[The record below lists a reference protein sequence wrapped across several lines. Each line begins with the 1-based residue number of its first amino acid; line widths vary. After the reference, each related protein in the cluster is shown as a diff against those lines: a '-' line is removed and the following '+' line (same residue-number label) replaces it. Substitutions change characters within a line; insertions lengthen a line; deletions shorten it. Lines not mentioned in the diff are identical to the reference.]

1 MMLRVA
7 RAVTQTF
14 ARQREQIR
22 LFPMAFRT
30 RDPVVCALGSSLT
43 GILVQRVKT
52 RREVFRKSESISRMG
67 MGWVRG
73 G

>member
-14 ARQREQIR
+14 ARQREQTR

-30 RDPVVCALGSSLT
+30 RDPVVCNLGSSLT
-43 GILVQRVKT
+43 EILVQRVET